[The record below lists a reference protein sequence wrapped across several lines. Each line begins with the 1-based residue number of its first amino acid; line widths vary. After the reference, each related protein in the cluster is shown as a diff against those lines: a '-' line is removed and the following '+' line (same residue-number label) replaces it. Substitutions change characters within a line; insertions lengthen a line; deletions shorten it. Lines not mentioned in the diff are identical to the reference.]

1 MQRLQQ
7 AGFTQPMIFA
17 AVGLGAVVLALLL
30 LLIIR

>member
-1 MQRLQQ
+1 MQRLHA

-30 LLIIR
+30 ILLIR